1 MKDIHKVAIIGN
13 GSVVTCLTEKIKD
26 MDKEIVVAHNENI
39 LEQGNNVYQFKNY
52 HFLDSRS
59 PSKSQLK
66 KCEKG
71 LHEFQETQFT
81 TTENSIIKKQ
91 WFCKHCG
98 TSMHN
103 RG

>member
-13 GSVVTCLTEKIKD
+13 VSVGTCLTEKIKNL
-26 MDKEIVVAHNENI
+26 DKEMVVVQNENI

-52 HFLDSRS
+52 HFLARS
-59 PSKSQLK
+59 PSKSRLK
-66 KCEKG
+66 KCEKR
-71 LHEFQETQFT
+71 LHEFQETHFT
-81 TTENSIIKKQ
+81 TTENSIVKKQ

-98 TSMHN
+98 VSMHN